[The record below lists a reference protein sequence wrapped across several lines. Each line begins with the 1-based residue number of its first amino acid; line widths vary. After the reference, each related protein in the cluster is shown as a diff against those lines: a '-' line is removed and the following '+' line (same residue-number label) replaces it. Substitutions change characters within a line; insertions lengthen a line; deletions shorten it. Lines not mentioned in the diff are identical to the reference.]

1 MDIVYED
8 NHLIIV
14 NKFPGEL
21 SQSDY
26 TRDLSL
32 VDKVKNYIRTK
43 YQKSGNVYLGLV
55 NRLDRPTS
63 GLVIFSK
70 TSKSLVRM
78 NKLIKERKIKKIYHA
93 ITEKSPKPKK
103 GTLIN
108 FLKKN
113 QAKNKS
119 FIVNKNELKS
129 KKAILHYTF
138 IKNLNKYFLIEIILE
153 TGRHHQ
159 IRTQLANIGCVI
171 KGDVKYGA
179 KRANKDKSIC
189 LHAKNIEFIHPITK
203 AKISLDANPPKSNIW
218 SN

>member
-14 NKFPGEL
+14 NKSAGEL

-32 VDKVKNYIRTK
+32 VDKVKKYIKTK
-43 YQKSGNVYLGLV
+43 YRKPGNVYLGLV

-70 TSKSLVRM
+70 TSKSLARM

-93 ITEKSPKPKK
+93 VTEKPPEPQK

-108 FLKKN
+108 FLIKN
-113 QAKNKS
+113 QTKNKS

-129 KKAILHYTF
+129 KKAILHYTV
-138 IKNLNKYFLIEIILE
+138 IKKLKKYFLIEIILE

-189 LHAKNIEFIHPITK
+189 LHAKNIEFIHPTTK
-203 AKISLDANPPKSNIW
+203 VKICLDASPPKSNIW

>member
-43 YQKSGNVYLGLV
+43 YEKSGNVYLGLV

-78 NKLIKERKIKKIYHA
+78 NKLIKERKIKKYIM
-93 ITEKSPKPKK
+93 
-103 GTLIN
+103 L
-108 FLKKN
+108 
-113 QAKNKS
+113 
-119 FIVNKNELKS
+119 
-129 KKAILHYTF
+129 
-138 IKNLNKYFLIEIILE
+138 
-153 TGRHHQ
+153 
-159 IRTQLANIGCVI
+159 
-171 KGDVKYGA
+171 
-179 KRANKDKSIC
+179 
-189 LHAKNIEFIHPITK
+189 
-203 AKISLDANPPKSNIW
+203 
-218 SN
+218 

>member
-14 NKFPGEL
+14 NKSAGEL

-26 TRDLSL
+26 TKDLSL
-32 VDKVKNYIRTK
+32 VDKVKNYIKTK
-43 YQKSGNVYLGLV
+43 YKKPGNVYLGLV

-70 TSKSLVRM
+70 TSKSLARM
-78 NKLIKERKIKKIYHA
+78 NKLLKERKIKKIYNA
-93 ITEKSPKPKK
+93 ITEKSPNPKK

-113 QAKNKS
+113 QIKNKS
-119 FIVNKNELKS
+119 FIVNENELKS
-129 KKAILHYTF
+129 KKAILHYTL
-138 IKNLNKYFLIEIILE
+138 IKKLKKFFLIEIMLE

-159 IRTQLANIGCVI
+159 IRSQLANIGCVI

>member
-14 NKFPGEL
+14 NKSAGEL

-26 TRDLSL
+26 TKDLSL
-32 VDKVKNYIRTK
+32 VDKVKKYIKTK
-43 YQKSGNVYLGLV
+43 YKKPGNVYLGLV

-70 TSKSLVRM
+70 TSKSLARM
-78 NKLIKERKIKKIYHA
+78 NKLLKERKIKKIYHA
-93 ITEKSPKPKK
+93 VTEKSPNPKK

-113 QAKNKS
+113 QIKNKS
-119 FIVNKNELKS
+119 FIVNENELKS
-129 KKAILHYTF
+129 KKAILHYTL
-138 IKNLNKYFLIEIILE
+138 IKKLKNFFLIEIMLE

-159 IRTQLANIGCVI
+159 IRSQLANIGCVI